1 MNKVAAYASQQRHQ
15 VVEQHAGLVKRIAHH
30 LKGRLPANVQLDDLV
45 QAGMIGL
52 LEAARQ
58 FDYGK
63 GASFETY
70 AGIRIRGAMLDE
82 IRRQG
87 WAPRS
92 VHRNSR
98 LISEAIQETS
108 QRLGRDAADGE
119 VAQTLGI
126 TLDDYHL
133 MLSEI
138 SMGKVIGIED
148 LAAGEENLAIDV
160 PSSSNG
166 PFEQVADDKFQR
178 ALAQAI
184 ATLPEREA
192 LVLSLYYDE
201 ELNLR
206 EIGDVLQISESRV
219 CQIMSQSMHRL
230 KTKLKCWRENSP
242 LF

>member
-148 LAAGEENLAIDV
+148 LAAGEENLVIDV

-230 KTKLKCWRENSP
+230 KTKLKCWREHSP

>member
-1 MNKVAAYASQQRHQ
+1 MNKVAAYASQQRQ
-15 VVEQHAGLVKRIAHH
+15 QAVEQHAGLVKRIAHH
-30 LKGRLPANVQLDDLV
+30 LKGRIPASVQLDDLV

-52 LEAARQ
+52 LEAVRQ
-58 FDYGK
+58 FDYSK

-82 IRRQG
+82 VRHQG

-98 LISEAIQETS
+98 LVSDAIQETS

-126 TLDDYHL
+126 SLDDYHL
-133 MLSEI
+133 MLTDI

-148 LAAGEENLAIDV
+148 LAAGEENAAIEVANSD
-160 PSSSNG
+160 N
-166 PFEQVADDKFQR
+166 PFEQLADEKFQR
-178 ALAQAI
+178 ALVQAI

-206 EIGDVLQISESRV
+206 EIGEVLQISESRV

-230 KTKLKCWRENSP
+230 KTKLNFWRDTSP
-242 LF
+242 LV